1 MLAPLNCQFPLFPD
15 IAIDKYSMGRKR
27 QADVPVPEQRPPA
40 TVDDH
45 DGQHDADK
53 DGVEDDD
60 EEQDVCLAK
69 SVVYDEFTQTSEKK
83 EITKGRKE
91 EKMCHLEVILQSL

>member
-1 MLAPLNCQFPLFPD
+1 
-15 IAIDKYSMGRKR
+15 MGRKR

-60 EEQDVCLAK
+60 EEQDVRLARSVTTSLPRLRRSKKSGRVERRK
-69 SVVYDEFTQTSEKK
+69 SVSPGSHRAITVGGVYSQKRRS
-83 EITKGRKE
+83 
-91 EKMCHLEVILQSL
+91 S

>member
-1 MLAPLNCQFPLFPD
+1 MPGKKDFPFWYYTFGSLLAPLNCQFPLFPD

-60 EEQDVCLAK
+60 EEQDVRLAR
-69 SVVYDEFTQTSEKK
+69 SVVHDEFTQTSEK
-83 EITKGRKE
+83 
-91 EKMCHLEVILQSL
+91 